1 MQMTRTIIHYFTGTG
16 NTAHSVKMIAEQ
28 LQNNGHEVKICN
40 VKKDVLP
47 PVDFANYHIIAFP
60 VLSWAAPVMMKQYVK
75 GMAMSTGI
83 KTAILAVNG
92 AVIRDEKMVKGFTG
106 QALEEISN
114 ILRRK
119 KYDVFLTG
127 NASFPDNW
135 TQFFNPSKK
144 ENAELIFPLGENDVS
159 QFISDFIQE
168 KRVIYRC
175 GLLNK
180 IWTYLTSILFG
191 YVGRRVLGKFYIAD
205 EHCTGCEICAK
216 TCPAKTIRMSGKKP
230 YWTSTCEDCNRC
242 INLCPEQAIQVSVP
256 LFVLQ
261 AIINVSLTVWAIWAI
276 LIYVPKWIQTNQI
289 FLVSTEILIII
300 IATII
305 LLWVCIVPIDT
316 FFQFLLRNIAIRR
329 FFSISYTKKYR
340 RYIAQGFKPLK

>member
-1 MQMTRTIIHYFTGTG
+1 MTRTIIHYFTGTG
-16 NTAHSVKMIAEQ
+16 NTAHSVKLIAEQ
-28 LQNNGHEVKICN
+28 LQSNGHEVKICN

-47 PVDFANYHIIAFP
+47 PDELVNYHIIAFP

-75 GMAMSTGI
+75 GMPISEGAKI
-83 KTAILAVNG
+83 AILAVNG
-92 AVIRDEKMVKGFTG
+92 AVIRDGKIVKGFTG

-135 TQFFNPSKK
+135 TQFFNPLKK
-144 ENAELIFPLGENDVS
+144 EDAEIIFPLGETDVR
-159 QFISDFIQE
+159 QFISDFIHE
-168 KRVIYRC
+168 KRDTYSC

-191 YVGRRVLGKFYIAD
+191 YIGRRVLGKFYIAD
-205 EHCTGCEICAK
+205 EHCTGCGICER
-216 TCPAKTIRMSGKKP
+216 TCPAKTIRMSGEKP

-256 LFVLQ
+256 LFILQ
-261 AIINVSLTVWAIWAI
+261 SIINISLTVWAIWAI
-276 LIYVPKWIQTNQI
+276 LIYVPEWIQTNQV
-289 FLVSTEILIII
+289 FLVCSEIIFIIL
-300 IATII
+300 ATII
-305 LLWVCIVPIDT
+305 LLWLCIVPVDA
-316 FFQFLLRNIAIRR
+316 FFRFLLRNINIRR
-329 FFSISYTKKYR
+329 FFGKSYTKRFR
-340 RYIAQGFKPLK
+340 RYIAPGFKPLK